1 MPIDYK
7 SLLERYMSIV
17 VENEYDNYSFVNHV
31 VRSSVPFTDEEK
43 DEMRRIEKEA
53 YSSLGWGEPD
63 VVD

>member
-17 VENEYDNYSFVNHV
+17 VENEYYSFVNHAV
-31 VRSSVPFTDEEK
+31 HSSVPFTDEEK
-43 DEMRRIEKEA
+43 DEMRRIEKEV